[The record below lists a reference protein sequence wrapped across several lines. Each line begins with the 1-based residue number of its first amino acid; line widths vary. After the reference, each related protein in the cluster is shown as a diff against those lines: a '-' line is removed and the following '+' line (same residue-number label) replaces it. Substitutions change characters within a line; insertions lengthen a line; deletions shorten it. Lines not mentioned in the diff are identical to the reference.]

1 MSKLS
6 RFQFPKEYYLL
17 NLIFMLERTAWFIL
31 IIQIPIFIAQK
42 GEGGL
47 GFSQTDKGII
57 YLYWVILQNSLP
69 LLTGSLIDKS
79 VKKKSLLIL
88 SCLLLFLA
96 FLSIGLYQNL
106 FGLLIGI
113 TLVSLGVS
121 IFNPL
126 MKGQIGNLINKQN
139 SSFGWGF
146 HFWIYNL
153 SIFVIGV
160 PYSKYLRELGWDYV
174 FVGAGILYI
183 LALLLS
189 LFLKSKKEE
198 LNIKTNVKVNLQ
210 ETLTVFKRNYNYVL
224 LVSMSGFAV
233 LFMQFYET
241 LPNFIYD
248 WSDTSSIV
256 TSLGLSKSF
265 TMETWAGSGIS
276 FEWLYNI
283 NTGLTLLLL
292 LPLSVLLRKYQ
303 IVNTLFV
310 GVSLVVIG
318 FGLSIIY
325 QNGLFLILGFTVYT
339 LGELITNPKF
349 TEYFDYISLRNEQS
363 THMGLLFIS
372 NLIGYPIGALLGG
385 YMYGGFGEKASLAQK
400 YLHSRLGQDIEI
412 EFAIVVLKEN
422 MGYDDMQVTKLLWDH
437 YNPMVAFIPFLIIG
451 VLSLVGI
458 LIYKKLINQNK
469 YIHR

>member
-385 YMYGGFGEKASLAQK
+385 YMYGGFGEKASLAQQ
-400 YLHSRLGQDIEI
+400 YLHSKLGQDIEI

>member
-1 MSKLS
+1 
-6 RFQFPKEYYLL
+6 
-17 NLIFMLERTAWFIL
+17 MLERTAWFIL

-174 FVGAGILYI
+174 FVGAGILYV

-412 EFAIVVLKEN
+412 EFAIAVLKEN

>member
-69 LLTGSLIDKS
+69 LLTGSIIDKS

-292 LPLSVLLRKYQ
+292 LPLSVILRKYQ

-325 QNGLFLILGFTVYT
+325 QNGLFLILGFIVYT

-385 YMYGGFGEKASLAQK
+385 YMYGGFGEKASLAQQ
-400 YLHSRLGQDIEI
+400 YLHSKLGQDIEI

>member
-1 MSKLS
+1 
-6 RFQFPKEYYLL
+6 
-17 NLIFMLERTAWFIL
+17 MLERTAWFIL

-69 LLTGSLIDKS
+69 LLTGSIIDKS

-292 LPLSVLLRKYQ
+292 LPLSVILRKYQ

-325 QNGLFLILGFTVYT
+325 QNGLFLILGFIVYT

-385 YMYGGFGEKASLAQK
+385 YMYGGFGEKASLAQQ
-400 YLHSRLGQDIEI
+400 YLHSKLGQDIEI

>member
-265 TMETWAGSGIS
+265 TMETWAGYGIS

-292 LPLSVLLRKYQ
+292 LPLLVLLRKYQ

-385 YMYGGFGEKASLAQK
+385 YMYGGFGEKASLAQQ
-400 YLHSRLGQDIEI
+400 YLHSKLGQDIEI

>member
-292 LPLSVLLRKYQ
+292 LPLSVILRKYQ

-325 QNGLFLILGFTVYT
+325 QNGLFLILGFIVYT

-385 YMYGGFGEKASLAQK
+385 YMYGGFGEKASLAQQ
-400 YLHSRLGQDIEI
+400 YLHSKLGQDIEI

>member
-1 MSKLS
+1 
-6 RFQFPKEYYLL
+6 
-17 NLIFMLERTAWFIL
+17 MLERTAWFIL

-153 SIFVIGV
+153 SIFVVGV

-174 FVGAGILYI
+174 FVGAGILYV

-385 YMYGGFGEKASLAQK
+385 YMYGRFGEKASLAQQ
-400 YLHSRLGQDIEI
+400 YLHSKLGQDIEI
-412 EFAIVVLKEN
+412 EFAIAVLKEN

>member
-6 RFQFPKEYYLL
+6 RFQFSKEYYLL

-385 YMYGGFGEKASLAQK
+385 YMYGGFGEKASLAQQ
-400 YLHSRLGQDIEI
+400 YLHSKLGQDIEI
-412 EFAIVVLKEN
+412 EFAIAVLKEN

>member
-292 LPLSVLLRKYQ
+292 LPLSVILRKYQ

-385 YMYGGFGEKASLAQK
+385 YMYGRFGEKASLAQQ
-400 YLHSRLGQDIEI
+400 YLHSKLGQDIEI
-412 EFAIVVLKEN
+412 EFAIAVLKEN

>member
-1 MSKLS
+1 
-6 RFQFPKEYYLL
+6 
-17 NLIFMLERTAWFIL
+17 MLERTAWFIL

-174 FVGAGILYI
+174 FVGAGILYV

-385 YMYGGFGEKASLAQK
+385 YMYGRFGEKASLAQQ
-400 YLHSRLGQDIEI
+400 YLHSKLGQDIEI
-412 EFAIVVLKEN
+412 EFAIAVLKEN

>member
-174 FVGAGILYI
+174 FVGAGILYV

-412 EFAIVVLKEN
+412 EFAIAVLKEN

>member
-325 QNGLFLILGFTVYT
+325 QNGLFLILGFIVYT

-385 YMYGGFGEKASLAQK
+385 YMYGGFGEKASLAQQ
-400 YLHSRLGQDIEI
+400 YLHSKLGQDIEI

>member
-1 MSKLS
+1 
-6 RFQFPKEYYLL
+6 
-17 NLIFMLERTAWFIL
+17 MLERTAWFIL

-412 EFAIVVLKEN
+412 EFAIAVLKEN

>member
-385 YMYGGFGEKASLAQK
+385 YMYGGFGEKASLAQQ